1 MAQMI
6 KSGFLALLEQVAKE
20 RNITVDDVVQSI
32 ELAIEAA
39 LRKDRP
45 ELFPDQL
52 TPEQQE
58 EMSEEEQE
66 QFYANIDVFFQVEL
80 DRTEGSA
87 RIFRIEKG
95 KKEDVTPAGFGR
107 IAAQTAKNVIFQKV
121 REAERGAMLAAY
133 RERLGDISNGI
144 VIRYD
149 GRNAIVDLGRGQ
161 ALMPPTEQMRGEF
174 YRPNLR
180 ITVLIKGI
188 EDTARGE
195 QVIVSRSDEQLI
207 VKLFEREVPE
217 MSSGAVE
224 VKSIAREAGVRT
236 KMAVAS
242 DQPGVDPVGACVG
255 QRGVRV
261 QEVIQAVNNEKIDI
275 IQYSDNPKDYLAAA
289 LAPAESLV
297 IDVDSKKKTAVVTA
311 PDDQLR
317 LAVGRGGQNVRL
329 AAKLTGYQI
338 TIQSAAGEEEAAV
351 TGKEQHEIDQL
362 FDLTPELREL
372 LINERAT
379 TVEDIARKWDNLKE
393 NEELTAEQ
401 VEMLE
406 KEVQRF
412 QQEMEE
418 LEKTRQEEYDSNPL
432 RG

>member
-39 LRKDRP
+39 LRKDKP

-58 EMSEEEQE
+58 EMTEEEQE
-66 QFYANIDVFFQVEL
+66 EFYANNSVQFQVEL
-80 DRTEGSA
+80 DRTEGAA
-87 RIFRIEKG
+87 RIYRIEDEQ
-95 KKEDVTPAGFGR
+95 KEDVTPAGFGR

-133 RERLGDISNGI
+133 KERMGEISTGI

-161 ALMPPTEQMRGEF
+161 AIMPPREQMRGEF

-180 ITVLIKGI
+180 MVVLIKGI
-188 EDTARGE
+188 EDTFRGD
-195 QVIVSRSDEQLI
+195 QVIVSRADEQLV

-217 MSSGAVE
+217 MSSKAVE
-224 VKSIAREAGVRT
+224 VKAIAREAGVRT
-236 KMAVAS
+236 KMAVFS

-275 IQYSDNPKDYLAAA
+275 IQYSEDPQTYLAAA
-289 LAPAESLV
+289 LSPAESLV
-297 IDVDSKKKTAVVTA
+297 IEVDKEAKKATVTA

-329 AAKLTGYQI
+329 AAKLTGYEI
-338 TIQSAAGEEEAAV
+338 EIKSADGSQEAAV
-351 TGKEQHEIDQL
+351 TGDEEYEIDQL
-362 FDLTPELREL
+362 FDLNDELREL
-372 LINERAT
+372 LISERAT
-379 TVEDIARKWDNLKE
+379 TVEDISRKWDNLQTKE
-393 NEELTAEQ
+393 EINAEQ
-401 VEMLE
+401 KEMLE
-406 KEVQRF
+406 KEVKRF
-412 QQEMEE
+412 QAEMAA
-418 LEKTRQEEYDSNPL
+418 LEKKHQEEIENNPL